1 MNNKKGALILS
12 FFILI
17 LPLSCSRDAA
27 EIPVV
32 PPPTPPLS
40 RSVIGYGVIGASYTH
55 VTAEPSAGGLSL
67 GYLRRGAIVAVLERR
82 SISSPAEGNLEETVE
97 SWVFVSPAEGEGAYR
112 GWLRESLVQIYANL
126 SQAKTAA
133 QGFSQ

>member
-1 MNNKKGALILS
+1 MVAAL
-12 FFILI
+12 FV
-17 LPLSCSRDAA
+17 SCRRDTA
-27 EIPVV
+27 EIPV

-55 VTAEPSAGGLSL
+55 VTAEPNQTGLSL
-67 GYLRRGAIVAVLERR
+67 GYLRRGAVVEVLERR
-82 SISSPAEGNLEETVE
+82 SVSEGETAER
-97 SWVFVSPAEGEGAYR
+97 WVFVAPAAGEEAGYR

-133 QGFSQ
+133 QGFSP